1 MESDSF
7 VFILKNSATSCGFF
21 CIEVPNMKKLNI
33 IKKENE
39 INEIINTGRRFYN
52 KYYYIYNKENKN
64 NKYYR
69 FCICVSKKLGNAV
82 VRNKNKRQIKDIIDK
97 SNLSFKRVNDYV
109 IILRKDITSLT
120 YDQKRDELL
129 SILK

>member
-1 MESDSF
+1 
-7 VFILKNSATSCGFF
+7 
-21 CIEVPNMKKLNI
+21 MKKLNI

-39 INEIINTGRRFYN
+39 INDIIQTGMRIYN
-52 KYYYIYNKENKN
+52 RYYYIYNKENKS

-97 SNLSFKRVNDYV
+97 SNLSFKRDMDYV
-109 IILRKDITSLT
+109 IILRKDITSLN

>member
-1 MESDSF
+1 
-7 VFILKNSATSCGFF
+7 
-21 CIEVPNMKKLNI
+21 MKKLNI
-33 IKKENE
+33 IKKESE
-39 INEIINTGRRFYN
+39 INDIIQTGHKIYN
-52 KYYYIYNKENKN
+52 KYYYIYNKENKD

-97 SNLSFKRVNDYV
+97 SNLSFKRENDYV

>member
-1 MESDSF
+1 
-7 VFILKNSATSCGFF
+7 
-21 CIEVPNMKKLNI
+21 MKKLNI
-33 IKKENE
+33 IKKESE
-39 INEIINTGRRFYN
+39 INDIIQTGHKVYN
-52 KYYYIYNKENKN
+52 RYYYIYNKENKD

-97 SNLSFKRVNDYV
+97 SNLSFKRENDYV

>member
-1 MESDSF
+1 
-7 VFILKNSATSCGFF
+7 
-21 CIEVPNMKKLNI
+21 MKKLNI
-33 IKKENE
+33 IKKETE
-39 INEIINTGRRFYN
+39 INDIIQTGHRIYN

-97 SNLSFKRVNDYV
+97 SNLSFKRENDYV

-120 YDQKRDELL
+120 YNQKRDELL

>member
-1 MESDSF
+1 
-7 VFILKNSATSCGFF
+7 
-21 CIEVPNMKKLNI
+21 MKKLNI
-33 IKKENE
+33 IKKESE
-39 INEIINTGRRFYN
+39 INNIIQTGRRIYN
-52 KYYYIYNKENKN
+52 KYYYIYNKENKD

-97 SNLSFKRVNDYV
+97 SNLSFKRENDYV

-129 SILK
+129 NILK